1 MQLPYVTERD
11 ESLPHQVVF
20 IVLNNTVYVS
30 CNCRVEHRGPGNA
43 KTYDPMGQSNDL
55 NRSRRLYND
64 PANHRKPFGKGDAA
78 KW

>member
-20 IVLNNTVYVS
+20 LVLNYTVHVS
-30 CNCRVEHRGPGNA
+30 CNCRLEYHGPGKA
-43 KTYDPMGQSNDL
+43 KTYAPMGQSHNLDK
-55 NRSRRLYND
+55 SRRLYND
-64 PANHRKPFGKGDAA
+64 PANHRKPFREWDAA

>member
-30 CNCRVEHRGPGNA
+30 CNCRVEHHDPGNT

-55 NRSRRLYND
+55 DRSRRLYNN
-64 PANHRKPFGKGDAA
+64 PANHRKPFGEGDAA